1 MIVTFALH
9 MVIRRCYLLLY
20 HTMLHS
26 PQHLLHGPR
35 QRHTRRQ
42 IRIWSSCLIRC
53 ENLTPGRAESVLEG
67 VPVSGVYCNLLPIL
81 PIVLFFKTDRKY
93 TGTRTVAHRSET
105 EPRTTKKIRTPPNK
119 PPQQTTSTRV
129 QEQQHQSQPRS
140 IISVNDIVQCVR
152 SYHDDSIQLR
162 Q

>member
-1 MIVTFALH
+1 MIVRSHCTWSYDV
-9 MVIRRCYLLLY
+9 VILCS
-20 HTMLHS
+20 T
-26 PQHLLHGPR
+26 HLNISYMDNDND
-35 QRHTRRQ
+35 TRRQ

>member
-1 MIVTFALH
+1 

-53 ENLTPGRAESVLEG
+53 ENLTPGRAESV
-67 VPVSGVYCNLLPIL
+67 PN
-81 PIVLFFKTDRKY
+81 T
-93 TGTRTVAHRSET
+93 TGTFIILSDRSELSTKIYRYSKYRSET
-105 EPRTTKKIRTPPNK
+105 EERPKIRTPPNK
-119 PPQQTTSTRV
+119 PPQQTTINSNSK
-129 QEQQHQSQPRS
+129 QHQSPRRS